1 MEQDNN
7 PESQHEG
14 ATGPDNGDS
23 PEEQRDAFIAWAKAK
38 LDGAARML
46 REKGVYAAQ
55 PVEARVSW
63 TIPNQVLIGKV
74 RRADDPQDFVWVI
87 AGEDLPTDHAEAAI
101 AAEPRDVARH
111 FALKWHLDAAR
122 LEGLDSA
129 DGPRTRGGDV
139 DWSGI
144 GEGLTARA
152 EALYRYVDDEEIWSR
167 NVAPDA

>member
-1 MEQDNN
+1 MEQDDK
-7 PESQHEG
+7 PDVQTDTPAGAES
-14 ATGPDNGDS
+14 AAS
-23 PEEQRDAFIAWAKAK
+23 PEEQREAFVEWAKAK

-46 REKGVYAAQ
+46 REKGVYAGL

-63 TIPNQVLIGKV
+63 TLPHQLLIGKI
-74 RRADDPQDFVWVI
+74 RRADKPQDFVWVI
-87 AGEDLPTDHAEAAI
+87 AGEDIPTDHAEAAI

-139 DWSGI
+139 DWGGI
-144 GEGLTARA
+144 GEGLTKRA
-152 EALYRYVDDEEIWSR
+152 ETLYRFVDDEDIWTR

>member
-1 MEQDNN
+1 MEHDNK
-7 PESQHEG
+7 PESQPAA
-14 ATGPDNGDS
+14 ATGGADADS
-23 PEEQRDAFIAWAKAK
+23 PEAQRDAFIAWAKTK
-38 LDGAARML
+38 LDGAARVL

-63 TIPNQVLIGKV
+63 TLPHKLLIGKI
-74 RRADDPQDFVWVI
+74 RRADNPQDFVWVI
-87 AGEDLPTDHAEAAI
+87 AGEDIPTDHAEAVV

-122 LEGLDSA
+122 LEGLDVA

-144 GEGLTARA
+144 GEGLAQRA
-152 EALYRYVDDEEIWSR
+152 ETLYTYVDDEEIWSR